1 MNDKL
6 CAALGDFD
14 GVHAGHR
21 LLLQTAVDNKFGF
34 VPAVYTFNN
43 NCKGAPAVM
52 SRTEKEQ
59 YIYKLGIKKIISD
72 DFESVR
78 GMPPAEF
85 IEKVLYER
93 LNVGMVVCGSDFRF
107 GKNASG
113 DADFLAESCREYGIK
128 AAVVDPLYYDGKKL
142 SSSMIRKKLA
152 SGDMESVFNML
163 GRYYSV
169 SGKVIHGKELGRRH
183 TVPTVN
189 TPLKHGRAVP
199 AYGVYITR
207 TTVGNNVYNSI
218 SNVGVRPSVEN
229 TDTPNIET
237 NLFGFAGEVYGED
250 INVEFIKMLRNERR
264 FDSSDQLYRQIAQ
277 DIETAKTY
285 FNGEHK

>member
-21 LLLQTAVDNKFGF
+21 LLLQTAVYNEFGY

-59 YIYKLGIKKIISD
+59 CIYKLGIKKIISD

-78 GMPPAEF
+78 GMKPDEF

-128 AAVVDPLYYDGKKL
+128 AAVIDPFFYNGKKL

-163 GRYYSV
+163 GRHYSV
-169 SGKVIHGKELGRRH
+169 TGKVIHGKELGRRH

-189 TPLKHGRAVP
+189 IPLKQGRAVP

-229 TDTPNIET
+229 TDAPNIET
-237 NLFGFAGEVYGED
+237 NLFDFEGEIYGED
-250 INVEFIKMLRNERR
+250 ITVEFIKMLRNERR
-264 FDSSDQLYRQIAQ
+264 FDSSDQLYMQIAQ
-277 DIETAKTY
+277 DMETAKTY